1 MRSEGFRR
9 SVGSIVAGFLCAIV
23 LSVATAQP
31 AAAALSS
38 INWSPWTLQL
48 PNNTQVSPGST
59 SNAWFYTTGGFQA
72 FADPQYGICTSG
84 SSHCRTEL
92 RERATWSAWG
102 NNVLNATVKVTK
114 APGTTAIGQVFCN
127 SGPNGAHAQVELFYR
142 TGGFSVFYAEA
153 KGAGST
159 VSVGNAKPLGTTFTY
174 QLAFING
181 RMTVKINGNTV
192 WSRTPSYNAQ
202 QGTFYFKAGNYD
214 QGSTCAGSVSSTI
227 RSVVQFSSINVSH

>member
-1 MRSEGFRR
+1 MRSKGFR
-9 SVGSIVAGFLCAIV
+9 SVGSLVTGSLCAIV
-23 LSVATAQP
+23 LSVGTAHP

-84 SSHCRTEL
+84 SSHCRSEL
-92 RERATWSAWG
+92 RERSTWSSWG
-102 NNVLNATVKVTK
+102 TNVLNATVKVTK

-142 TGGFSVFYAEA
+142 TGGFSVFYAEK

-174 QLAFING
+174 QLAFTGG
-181 RMTVKINGNTV
+181 RMTVKINGATV
-192 WSRTPSYNAQ
+192 WSRTPSSNAQ

-214 QGSTCAGSVSSTI
+214 QGSTCASSVSSTI
-227 RSVVQFSSINVSH
+227 RSIVQFSNISLSHY